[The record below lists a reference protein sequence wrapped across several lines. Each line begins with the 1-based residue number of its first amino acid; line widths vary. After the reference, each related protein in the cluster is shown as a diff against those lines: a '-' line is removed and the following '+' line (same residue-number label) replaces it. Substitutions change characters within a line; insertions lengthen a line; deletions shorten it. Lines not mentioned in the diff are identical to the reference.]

1 MASLLVIGG
10 TGFFGKSILDF
21 FQREGLNA
29 WNIDRVIVMSRNA
42 ERLKSEAPSLLS
54 ANIELFSADISHTD
68 YLPQADFVI
77 HAAASSDARNYL
89 ARPLEER
96 KNIQAGVLNYCR
108 LAKIFHP
115 NSKIIFVS
123 SGAVY
128 GTQPEYLE
136 RIPENYSFSD
146 PNDIP
151 EGKRDYAC
159 AKRDAELA
167 IQQLGE
173 DGLSVSIARCFAFVG
188 PWLPLDQHFAI
199 GNFIADSLA
208 NRPITV
214 KAQHKVYRSYM
225 YVDDLVEWM
234 MTIADHSSPQCPTF
248 NVGSDEAILM
258 GELAQIVA
266 YGFGQNVNVP
276 PIIDT
281 RVDRYIPAIFKICDE
296 LGVELKY
303 DLPSAIAA
311 TIRAIRNRNQP
322 C

>member
-10 TGFFGKSILDF
+10 TGFFGKSILDL
-21 FQREGLNA
+21 FQRGGLEP
-29 WNIDRVIVMSRNA
+29 WIIDRIIVMSRNA
-42 ERLKSEAPSLLS
+42 ERLSSEAPSLLS
-54 ANIELFSADISHTD
+54 TKVELISADISHTD

-89 ARPLEER
+89 ARPLEEK

-108 LAKIFHP
+108 LAKKFHP

-128 GTQPEYLE
+128 GTQPGYLE
-136 RIPENYSFSD
+136 RIAENYSFTE

-159 AKRDAELA
+159 AKRDGEFV
-167 IQQLGE
+167 IRKLGE

-188 PWLPLDQHFAI
+188 PWLPLNQHFAI
-199 GNFIADSLA
+199 GNFIADGLA
-208 NRPITV
+208 GRPITV
-214 KAQHKVYRSYM
+214 KAKHKVYRSYM

-234 MTIADHSSPQCPTF
+234 MTIAHHSSPQCPTF
-248 NVGSDEAILM
+248 NVGSDEAVLM

-266 YGFGQNVNVP
+266 HEFGQNVNVP
-276 PIIDT
+276 PIVDA
-281 RVDRYIPAIFKICDE
+281 RVDRYVPAIFKIRDE
-296 LGVELKY
+296 LGVEFQY

-311 TIRAIRNRNQP
+311 TVRAIRNRNQP